1 MIIASSVL
9 SDSRIGLKSMKSLL
23 LAVLMVSMSLSVG
36 LVELNKAPWLVEDAE
51 SELGEVNTPM
61 QTSAPSISYSSSTL
75 ALSNNTAMT
84 PVTATN
90 SGGTVGVPVAM
101 ELSSIN
107 ERLSVAL
114 DSDGYRHV
122 SASDTTSS
130 DLMYATDTSG
140 AWVNITV
147 DAPGQVGE
155 YNSIAV
161 DSEDVVHIA
170 YYSLKDDTNALTKDL
185 KYATCASSCASAS
198 SWSNITL
205 DATGFVGERTSIA
218 VDSNDGVHISYTDS
232 TNTALKYTMC
242 SSSCGTASSW
252 SNVSVDDIGTGVTK
266 PTDIAIDSNDAVHI
280 AYHWQVSGTNYNV
293 RYATCTTSCASAS
306 SWTNT
311 SGISLSNIHDVALA
325 IDSNDA
331 LHIAGYDS
339 DNKDIIY
346 LACTS
351 SCTSTS
357 SWSNIS
363 AVTTGEVGARLSIAV
378 DSSNNPHISY

>member
-1 MIIASSVL
+1 M
-9 SDSRIGLKSMKSLL
+9 
-23 LAVLMVSMSLSVG
+23 
-36 LVELNKAPWLVEDAE
+36 
-51 SELGEVNTPM
+51 
-61 QTSAPSISYSSSTL
+61 
-75 ALSNNTAMT
+75 
-84 PVTATN
+84 
-90 SGGTVGVPVAM
+90 
-101 ELSSIN
+101 
-107 ERLSVAL
+107 
-114 DSDGYRHV
+114 
-122 SASDTTSS
+122 
-130 DLMYATDTSG
+130 
-140 AWVNITV
+140 
-147 DAPGQVGE
+147 
-155 YNSIAV
+155 
-161 DSEDVVHIA
+161 HIA
-170 YYSLKDDTNALTKDL
+170 YYSYKDDTNVLTRDL
-185 KYATCASSCASAS
+185 KYATCASSCSSAS

-205 DATGFVGERTSIA
+205 DATGFVGLGTSIA

-252 SNVSVDDIGTGVTK
+252 SNVSVDDIGTGEDK

-363 AVTTGEVGARLSIAV
+363 AVTTGDVGARLSIAV
-378 DSSNNPHISY
+378 DSTNNPHISYQDSTNGLATTTLGYATCTSSCLSDSTFWTHGTVDNTAAMALSLIHISEPTRPY